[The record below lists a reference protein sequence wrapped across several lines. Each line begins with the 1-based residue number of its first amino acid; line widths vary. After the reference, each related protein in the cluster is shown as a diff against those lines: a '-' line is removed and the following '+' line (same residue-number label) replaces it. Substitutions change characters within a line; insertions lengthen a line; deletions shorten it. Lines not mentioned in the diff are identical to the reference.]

1 MNNGDTQDTNGSE
14 GAALTK
20 RKQWSSCDFCRER
33 KKKCDAKERKELGF
47 ENCTRCS
54 DIDNKCTFGYIS
66 QKNARRRQMMANKHA
81 AQLSQQAGG
90 GVPTPPGSMQNG
102 QFQQSLHLPQQPQP
116 PVRGYSAGGMP
127 VLQESVYES
136 FRNATGSPESAQ
148 SDPNFDYTDFFQS
161 MSEYGSVNDSPSK
174 EHSKWLHRSQ
184 SQDSS
189 WSRPD
194 RPVQPP
200 IVHAR
205 QDRRFSTSTIIEQD
219 VSPHEQQPQARRPSM
234 HESKAT
240 APPLMEQDINQLL
253 YGNNDFA
260 SPVQE
265 LMKEASPIE
274 TIYSTMVHQRTPT
287 GLSADLELM
296 LIDEFM
302 RFADHQL
309 PILDASMVYMRY
321 RYQFPTP
328 LPEYFVC
335 TVVACGAAY
344 SCKSASGQ
352 APVTTPQ
359 AELLYSLAKQT
370 IMAGAIQDNS
380 IDAVCALMLISFHWQ
395 GEVTAFERQMIT
407 HLSVTKIQALGL
419 HTVEGLEH
427 GRTRRDIAHL
437 KFVVWMNYLLDAFSF
452 FGDEDEQETYL
463 GQEIEIDFLTLEDL
477 SYTGAEY
484 ITGVR
489 EVLHTQIGSK
499 WVVDF
504 VKAFGTL
511 AKIQNKATRLRT
523 SKGDLLTLL
532 PELDDWQ
539 LEWWTAFNLKNVE
552 WHEVEQMA
560 NGYVSLNFAYYTL
573 VIFIHIEPIKPFLE
587 LTQMT
592 LSSPLPVLPIAALA
606 TDPGLQYNV
615 AACVDAALSMC
626 QIFER
631 MMTCGILEHTSQIV
645 REQLYFGGRIL
656 QLFYR
661 NHIGGVNLQL
671 LSRWE
676 KCLEIAELVWGSSE
690 RGLDL
695 NRMRLE
701 EL

>member
-1 MNNGDTQDTNGSE
+1 
-14 GAALTK
+14 
-20 RKQWSSCDFCRER
+20 
-33 KKKCDAKERKELGF
+33 
-47 ENCTRCS
+47 
-54 DIDNKCTFGYIS
+54 
-66 QKNARRRQMMANKHA
+66 MMANKHA
-81 AQLSQQAGG
+81 AQLSNQAGA
-90 GVPTPPGSMQNG
+90 GVPAPAQNAKDANGHMQRPGG
-102 QFQQSLHLPQQPQP
+102 QVKGTQP
-116 PVRGYSAGGMP
+116 PLRQPSAGGMS
-127 VLQESVYES
+127 VLPESVLGS
-136 FRNATGSPESAQ
+136 FRNTTGSPESQQ
-148 SDPNFDYTDFFQS
+148 SESNFDYADFFQS
-161 MSEYGSVNDSPSK
+161 MSEYGSAQDSPSR
-174 EHSKWLHRSQ
+174 EQSKWLHRSQ

-194 RPVQPP
+194 RNVQQQQQPP
-200 IVHAR
+200 GGR
-205 QDRRFSTSTIIEQD
+205 PGNDDRRYSMAATIVEDEYLQNPGQPNVH
-219 VSPHEQQPQARRPSM
+219 VSPPP
-234 HESKAT
+234 
-240 APPLMEQDINQLL
+240 APLLDQGINQYL
-253 YGNNDFA
+253 YGNDFT

-265 LMKEASPIE
+265 IMKEASPIE
-274 TIYSTMVHQRTPT
+274 MIYSTMVHKRTPT

-359 AELLYSLAKQT
+359 AELLYSLAKQS
-370 IMAGAIQDNS
+370 IMAGAIQDNT

-419 HTVEGLEH
+419 HTTAGLEE

-452 FGDEDEQETYL
+452 FGDEDDEQETYL

-489 EVLHTQIGSK
+489 EVLHTQIGAN

-511 AKIQNKATRLRT
+511 AKLQNKATRLR
-523 SKGDLLTLL
+523 SAKGDLQTLL
-532 PELDDWQ
+532 PEVNDWQ
-539 LEWWTAFNLKNVE
+539 LEFWDAFNLKNVE
-552 WHEVEQMA
+552 WHDVEQMA
-560 NGYVSLNFAYYTL
+560 NGYVSLNFAYYNL
-573 VIFIHIEPIKPFLE
+573 VLFIHFEPIKPFLE
-587 LTQMT
+587 LTQLT
-592 LSSPLPVLPIAALA
+592 LNAPLPVPVAQLQQDA
-606 TDPGLQYNV
+606 GLQYNV

-631 MMTCGILEHTSQIV
+631 MMSCGILEHTSQIV
-645 REQLYFGGRIL
+645 REQLYHGGRIL

-661 NHIGGVNLQL
+661 NRIGGVTLQL

-676 KCLEIAELVWGSSE
+676 QCLEVAELVWGSSE
-690 RGLDL
+690 HGLNL